1 MSSRQISHPVFG
13 IGSVLVDNGST
24 LVVRFASGIQEIEA
38 SSVTGL
44 TGVHEAVAKGQ
55 VGNVEQLVAR
65 VQAAAITSLN
75 DAWGVFSRSR
85 ISLLPHQLWVC
96 HRALREWPVRLLI
109 ADDVGLGKTV
119 EAGLILWPL
128 LSRKVVQRVL
138 VLTPASL
145 VDQWQDRMRKMFDIR
160 LSIYQ
165 PELDSGK
172 RDFWNVHQ
180 QVVASLPTLRL
191 DRDDRHERLLDAPDW
206 DLVIV
211 DEAHHLHADEA
222 SGKTQG
228 FLLLEKLQKA
238 GKIRSCVLFT
248 ATPHRGKDYGFWS
261 LMSLVDGQAFGPGK
275 PEQAMREKL
284 HARLIRNCKQKVVD
298 MQGNRL
304 FQPILQFP
312 EKFEYSPEEAEFYR
326 LMTSFIMSGK
336 AYASGLSSQGRGQVM
351 LVLIALQ
358 KLASSSVA
366 AVRGALRTR
375 LTSIRDSARNLR
387 QELEELGSEERDAA
401 EEGALAQ
408 WIRSSHQ
415 SSMMLME
422 NEIIHLERLLQAA
435 EKVVAESRIQRILEI
450 INERFAEKSVLL
462 FTEYKATQALI
473 VSALMHQFGE
483 NSVGFINGD
492 ERLNEVLCPDG
503 KVRAIARRR
512 GDMGDAFNAGDIRFL
527 VSTEAGGEGIDLQAK
542 CHCLIH
548 VDLPW
553 NPMRLH
559 QRVGRVN
566 RYGQRHQ
573 VQVVSIRN
581 PDTIESR
588 IWDKLE
594 EKLANIM
601 RDLGAAMDEPED
613 LLQLVLG
620 MSNSKVFDEVF
631 SDGVNAPR
639 QGFDKWF
646 DQKTQNFGGADAVN
660 TVLSLVGHADGFDL
674 SGLRNVPKVDLP
686 DLEPF
691 FLLLLRLNGRKVEV
705 NEQGLTFLTPDSWR
719 NSPKISRKYEHMLFL
734 RAIEGKDAQS
744 RIMGVGHPL
753 VDQAIVEAK
762 SFTVP
767 FSILPGLANTLF
779 IYEVFDRVTTGQG
792 QVKRLLV
799 GVALGGDE
807 ARLLLDAQILEL
819 MNRHCRHLPGKADAS
834 DLALNSDAVLQRCE
848 AADKF
853 VQRALGGLDLPF
865 TVPGVECL
873 AVMANGSER

>member
-1 MSSRQISHPVFG
+1 MSSQQVSHPVFG
-13 IGSVLVDNGST
+13 IGSVLVNNGST

-38 SSVTGL
+38 SSVIVVTGAY
-44 TGVHEAVAKGQ
+44 EAVAKAKA
-55 VGNVEQLVAR
+55 GNVEQVVAR

-145 VDQWQDRMRKMFDIR
+145 VDQWQERMRKMFDIR

-261 LMSLVDGQAFGPGK
+261 LMSLVDGQVFGPGK
-275 PEQAMREKL
+275 PEQVMREKL

-326 LMTSFIMSGK
+326 LMTTFIMSGK

-375 LTSIRDSARNLR
+375 LASIRDSASHLR
-387 QELEELGSEERDAA
+387 QELDELGTEEGDAA

-408 WIRSSHQ
+408 WVRSDHQ
-415 SSMMLME
+415 SSMRLME
-422 NEIIHLERLLQAA
+422 DEIIHLERLLLAA
-435 EKVVAESRIQRILEI
+435 EKVVAESRVQRILEI
-450 INERFAEKSVLL
+450 INERFAGKSVLL

-473 VSALMHQFGE
+473 VSALMRQFGE

-492 ERLNEVLCPDG
+492 ERLNEVVYPDG
-503 KVRAIARRR
+503 KVRSIARKR

-581 PDTIESR
+581 PDTIESK

-594 EKLANIM
+594 QKLANIM

-620 MSNSKVFDEVF
+620 MSNQKVFDELF
-631 SDGVNAPR
+631 SDGANAPR

-646 DQKTQNFGGADAVN
+646 DQKTQNFGGTDAVN
-660 TVLSLVGHADGFDL
+660 TVLSLVGNADGFDL
-674 SGLRNVPKVDLP
+674 RGLKNVPKVDLP
-686 DLEPF
+686 DLAPF
-691 FLLLLRLNGRKVEV
+691 FQMLLRLNGRKAEATDH
-705 NEQGLTFLTPDSWR
+705 GLTFLTPEAWR
-719 NSPKISRKYEHMLFL
+719 NSPKVSRKYEDMLFQ
-734 RAIEGKDAQS
+734 RDIEGKDAQS

-753 VDQAIVEAK
+753 VDQAIAQAKGYVETFARIAGM
-762 SFTVP
+762 P
-767 FSILPGLANTLF
+767 ATLVV
-779 IYEVFDRVTTGQG
+779 YEAFDRITIGQG
-792 QVKRLLV
+792 QVKRVLV
-799 GVALGGDE
+799 GVKFENQNTFLLSDAE
-807 ARLLLDAQILEL
+807 ILLLLNEL
-819 MNRHCRHLPGKADAS
+819 CITRQLKEDREISPLDTDRIQNCLREADAMIRKS
-834 DLALNSDAVLQRCE
+834 IST
-848 AADKF
+848 
-853 VQRALGGLDLPF
+853 LGLPF
-865 TVPGVECL
+865 GAPEFDCL
-873 AVMANGSER
+873 AVLG